1 MIRRSLVAYILATL
15 GMNEGYAPL
24 PPAILALQFSIRRA
38 AMLPLNGLDQ
48 GQLPQATVSDV
59 AARGTAINQR
69 DNGSRI
75 AVVSHLYA
83 QARMKATVFEQVAR
97 R

>member
-1 MIRRSLVAYILATL
+1 
-15 GMNEGYAPL
+15 MNEGYPPL
-24 PPAILALQFSIRRA
+24 PPAILALQLPIRRA
-38 AMLPLNGLDQ
+38 AMLPLNSLVQ
-48 GQLPQATVSDV
+48 GQLPQATVPDV

-69 DNGSRI
+69 DTPDGSRI
-75 AVVSHLYA
+75 AFVSHLYA